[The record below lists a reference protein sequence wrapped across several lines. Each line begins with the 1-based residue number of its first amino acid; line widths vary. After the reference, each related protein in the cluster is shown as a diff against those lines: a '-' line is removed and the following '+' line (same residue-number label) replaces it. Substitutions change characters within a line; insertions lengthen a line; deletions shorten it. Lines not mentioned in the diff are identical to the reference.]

1 MFALSKVLRRSQSLR
16 LGACNVMHYSKLE
29 IPLGERNGSLESNA
43 LVHDKHEAFSSSYE
57 LPWNFSTGRRS
68 LSSDAGP
75 KSSGEEDDLES
86 LGTPDDTSGDSED
99 GLQSEDEL
107 SGDEGDIDGA
117 ELELHSEAG
126 KTLGSKRSSELFKAI
141 VSVSG
146 LSVATALD
154 KWVEDG
160 KDINRTE
167 IANAMLQLRRRRMYG
182 RALQHYELEERDY
195 ASRLDLIAKIR
206 GLHKGELYIERI
218 PGSFRGEL
226 VYRTLLTNYAST
238 SNVRKAEARVDKKK
252 IADMLLMME
261 KENLKPTL
269 YTYKILI
276 DAKGASNDISG
287 MEEIVETM
295 KSEGVEVDLRAKS
308 IVARHYA
315 SAGLKE
321 KAEKVLKEMEGESL
335 EDNSYVCKDL
345 LSIYGFLQ
353 RADEVTRIWKICEA
367 NHPFYK
373 ESLAAILAFGKIN
386 KVKEAE
392 AVFEKSVKMGHRV
405 SSGMYSVLL
414 RVYVDHKMVS
424 EGKDLVKR
432 MLDSGCNIG
441 ALTWDA
447 LIRLY
452 VEAGEVEKADSSL
465 SKATQLKQIKPLMS
479 SFMYVMDEYARKG
492 DVHNTEKI
500 FQRMRQS
507 GYHSRFRQFQSLIHA
522 YVNAK
527 APAYGMKDRMN

>member
-238 SNVRKAEARVDKKK
+238 SNVRKAEAVFNK
-252 IADMLLMME
+252 M
-261 KENLKPTL
+261 
-269 YTYKILI
+269 
-276 DAKGASNDISG
+276 
-287 MEEIVETM
+287 
-295 KSEGVEVDLRAKS
+295 
-308 IVARHYA
+308 
-315 SAGLKE
+315 
-321 KAEKVLKEMEGESL
+321 
-335 EDNSYVCKDL
+335 KDL
-345 LSIYGFLQ
+345 GFP
-353 RADEVTRIWKICEA
+353 RT
-367 NHPFYK
+367 
-373 ESLAAILAFGKIN
+373 S
-386 KVKEAE
+386 
-392 AVFEKSVKMGHRV
+392 
-405 SSGMYSVLL
+405 
-414 RVYVDHKMVS
+414 
-424 EGKDLVKR
+424 
-432 MLDSGCNIG
+432 
-441 ALTWDA
+441 
-447 LIRLY
+447 
-452 VEAGEVEKADSSL
+452 
-465 SKATQLKQIKPLMS
+465 
-479 SFMYVMDEYARKG
+479 YAC
-492 DVHNTEKI
+492 D
-500 FQRMRQS
+500 
-507 GYHSRFRQFQSLIHA
+507 
-522 YVNAK
+522 
-527 APAYGMKDRMN
+527 